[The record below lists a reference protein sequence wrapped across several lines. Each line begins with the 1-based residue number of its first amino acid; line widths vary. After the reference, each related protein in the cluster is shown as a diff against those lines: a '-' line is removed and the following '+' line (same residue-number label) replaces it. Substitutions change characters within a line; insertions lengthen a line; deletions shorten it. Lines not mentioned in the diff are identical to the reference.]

1 MEGLE
6 ELHNNILYYL
16 AIIMFSV
23 MWTVGSIVKN
33 YTAKKSLIAH
43 KYLNHG
49 TLVKNISLYNVYVD
63 YNKCKIYYT
72 IFYI

>member
-16 AIIMFSV
+16 AIIIFAV
-23 MWTVGSIVKN
+23 TWIAVSIVKN